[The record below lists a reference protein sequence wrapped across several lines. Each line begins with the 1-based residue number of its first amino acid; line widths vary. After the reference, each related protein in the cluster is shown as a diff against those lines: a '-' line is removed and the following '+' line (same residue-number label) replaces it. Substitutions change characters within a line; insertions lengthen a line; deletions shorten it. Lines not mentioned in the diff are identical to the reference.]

1 MFELCL
7 KLEQLSNEKIKDIE
21 RKLLDKVYCI
31 EQTLQRKA
39 ENDLL
44 EKIDGR
50 LRKIEDSPAV
60 IEGIQLRLEHKVD
73 QLRNNMDEPVA
84 LAVQG
89 VIQEDKAEEL
99 EIEHRKKNVIV
110 HGVSESGAEEAEERV
125 SDDLAVLAA
134 MFQEVKVDGIQVESV
149 VRLGRKA
156 SDPIQNPRPM
166 KLVLNSEE
174 NKINLLKNA
183 KKPAGEAGRRVVKSF
198 HTSGLDTQA
207 ARGEETVG
215 SGIKGKE
222 SQRRK
227 GFDNISRENC
237 KEERLLIKSDDLV
250 CFYINARNLLNKFDQ
265 FEAWIHDL
273 NPDVIGVTETWAT
286 PLVADSEIALAG
298 YDMFRQDR
306 PVNREGGGVLL
317 YVRNS
322 LHAVQCELSA
332 RFPEQA
338 WCYFLDAN
346 KHKCYLG
353 ICYRTPTYNI
363 YGSHNHDLVKD
374 LVTELRSTKKHFVL
388 MGDFNYRFHT
398 WPPSNADNAITKEA
412 AEFYDCL
419 EENFFT
425 QYVEECTR
433 KDAILDLVIADEPD
447 VVHDVNDIGTFPGS
461 DHQALLWKIQVQ
473 TTRES
478 ISREIF
484 DYKNADM
491 EAIKRELQSVA
502 WDDLFSGLSTEQC

>member
-134 MFQEVKVDGIQVESV
+134 MFQEVKVDGIQVDSV
-149 VRLGRKA
+149 VRLGKKA

-183 KKPAGEAGRRVVKSF
+183 KNLREKQEGGWSKVFIHQDLTPKQREA
-198 HTSGLDTQA
+198 
-207 ARGEETVG
+207 
-215 SGIKGKE
+215 
-222 SQRRK
+222 RK
-227 GFDNISRENC
+227 
-237 KEERLLIKSDDLV
+237 
-250 CFYINARNLLNKFDQ
+250 
-265 FEAWIHDL
+265 
-273 NPDVIGVTETWAT
+273 
-286 PLVADSEIALAG
+286 PLVA
-298 YDMFRQDR
+298 
-306 PVNREGGGVLL
+306 
-317 YVRNS
+317 
-322 LHAVQCELSA
+322 ELKERKA
-332 RFPEQA
+332 KGE
-338 WCYFLDAN
+338 
-346 KHKCYLG
+346 
-353 ICYRTPTYNI
+353 
-363 YGSHNHDLVKD
+363 KD
-374 LVTELRSTKKHFVL
+374 LTIFRGKIVKKR
-388 MGDFNYRFHT
+388 GY
-398 WPPSNADNAITKEA
+398 
-412 AEFYDCL
+412 
-419 EENFFT
+419 
-425 QYVEECTR
+425 
-433 KDAILDLVIADEPD
+433 
-447 VVHDVNDIGTFPGS
+447 
-461 DHQALLWKIQVQ
+461 
-473 TTRES
+473 
-478 ISREIF
+478 
-484 DYKNADM
+484 
-491 EAIKRELQSVA
+491 
-502 WDDLFSGLSTEQC
+502 